1 MIKLINFILKP
12 FGLAYTVVS
21 FDEYDCAYD
30 CYRPVYVY
38 RIRRIK

>member
-1 MIKLINFILKP
+1 MIKLINFILNP

-21 FDEYDCAYD
+21 FDEYDNFYN

-38 RIRRIK
+38 RVRRIK